1 MGISNRNKDKRSV
14 IDFSD
19 KSIFMKIGLLFDML
33 KDYFKGDYTQISK
46 GKLALIIGGLIY
58 IISPIDIIPEFILG
72 FGFIDDF
79 MIAGFILKKI
89 DSVLE
94 QYDFWRKGIRGER

>member
-1 MGISNRNKDKRSV
+1 MRISKGNSNKRSV

-33 KDYFKGDYTQISK
+33 KDYFKGDYRELSQ
-46 GKLALIIGGLIY
+46 GKLALIIAGLVY
-58 IISPIDIIPEFILG
+58 IFSPIDIIPEFILG
-72 FGFIDDF
+72 FGLIDDV
-79 MIAGFILKKI
+79 MVAGFVLKKI

-94 QYDFWRKGIRGER
+94 QYHAWRTSVRGE

>member
-1 MGISNRNKDKRSV
+1 MRLSKGNSDKRSI

-33 KDYFKGDYTQISK
+33 KDYFQGNYTSISK

-94 QYDFWRKGIRGER
+94 QYDLWRKGIRD

>member
-1 MGISNRNKDKRSV
+1 MRLSKGNSDKRSI

-33 KDYFKGDYTQISK
+33 KDYFQGNYTSISK
-46 GKLALIIGGLIY
+46 VKLALIIGGLIY

-94 QYDFWRKGIRGER
+94 QYDLWRKGIRD